1 MDPTRKGSKRN
12 NTNMES
18 NIFSSLQLLHKDI
31 EINKKGS
38 DLCRKHQDGNKY
50 MVELIEWKTSI

>member
-1 MDPTRKGSKRN
+1 
-12 NTNMES
+12 MES